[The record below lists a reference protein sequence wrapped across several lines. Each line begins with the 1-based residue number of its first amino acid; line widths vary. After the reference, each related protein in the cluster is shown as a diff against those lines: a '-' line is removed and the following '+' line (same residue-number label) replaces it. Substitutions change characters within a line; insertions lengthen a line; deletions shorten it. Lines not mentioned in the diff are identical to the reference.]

1 MCDSAVPFD
10 FQKQLQELG
19 KDSKGHVDPEG
30 QK

>member
-19 KDSKGHVDPEG
+19 KDSK
-30 QK
+30 